1 MRSLLRFIVKISVIA
16 GILYIGNEY
25 IDGFIL
31 EGGIPTL
38 LLSAFFLAILS
49 AVLRPILR
57 LITAPLVWI
66 TLGLFNICI
75 FMAILWVADKLLP
88 NLSIISI
95 KGLFLTSVLL
105 TIAHLII

>member
-1 MRSLLRFIVKISVIA
+1 MRFIVKIILIA
-16 GILYIGNEY
+16 GILYVGNAY
-25 IDGFIL
+25 IDGFSL
-31 EGGIPTL
+31 EGGLQTL
-38 LLSAFFLAILS
+38 ILSAFFLAILS
-49 AVLRPILR
+49 AILRPILR

-88 NLSIISI
+88 SLSILSV